1 MKWRVSDVKEQKYQ
15 TPCSGNLRNGRNHIM
30 VRECRSVRKVG
41 TMKLYYAPGAC
52 SLSPHIVLRE
62 TGLPFT
68 MEQVDLATK
77 ETASGEDYY
86 IVNTKGSVPALM
98 LDNGEVLT
106 EGAAILQYLADL
118 VPEKKLAPKA
128 GTMER
133 YRLMEAL
140 NYIATELH
148 KSFIPIFNPAYE
160 GAIGAAKNKL
170 TVEFDYVDRVL
181 SQKPYWLGE
190 EFTVADAYLFTVSC
204 WIEAAGL
211 DIKQWKA
218 LEKYR
223 QKIASR
229 PCVKEVLQ
237 EEGL

>member
-1 MKWRVSDVKEQKYQ
+1 
-15 TPCSGNLRNGRNHIM
+15 
-30 VRECRSVRKVG
+30 
-41 TMKLYYAPGAC
+41 MKLYYAPGAC

-77 ETASGEDYY
+77 ETAGGEDYY

-98 LDNGEVLT
+98 LDDGEVLT

-118 VPEKKLAPKA
+118 VPEKQLAPKA
-128 GTMER
+128 GTMDR

-148 KSFIPIFNPAYE
+148 KSFVPIFNPAYE
-160 GAIGAAKNKL
+160 GAKGAAKNKL
-170 TVEFDYVDRVL
+170 TAEFDYVDRQL
-181 SQKPYWLGE
+181 SQKPYWMGE
-190 EFTVADAYLFTVSC
+190 RFTVADAYLFTVSC

-211 DIKQWKA
+211 DITQWKA
-218 LEKYR
+218 LDQYR

-229 PCVKEVLQ
+229 PTVKEVLA
-237 EEGL
+237 EEGM

>member
-1 MKWRVSDVKEQKYQ
+1 
-15 TPCSGNLRNGRNHIM
+15 
-30 VRECRSVRKVG
+30 
-41 TMKLYYAPGAC
+41 MKLYYAPGAC

-68 MEQVDLATK
+68 IEQVDLATK
-77 ETASGEDYY
+77 ETAGGEDYY

-98 LDNGEVLT
+98 LDDGEVLT

-118 VPEKKLAPKA
+118 VPEKQLAPKA
-128 GTMER
+128 GTMDR

-148 KSFIPIFNPAYE
+148 KSFVPIFNPAYE
-160 GAIGAAKNKL
+160 GAKGAAKNKL
-170 TVEFDYVDRVL
+170 TAEFDYVDRQL
-181 SQKPYWLGE
+181 SQKPYWMGE
-190 EFTVADAYLFTVSC
+190 QFTVADAYLFTVSC

-211 DIKQWKA
+211 DITQWKA
-218 LEKYR
+218 LDQYR

-229 PCVKEVLQ
+229 PTVKEVLA

>member
-1 MKWRVSDVKEQKYQ
+1 
-15 TPCSGNLRNGRNHIM
+15 
-30 VRECRSVRKVG
+30 
-41 TMKLYYAPGAC
+41 MKLYYAPGAC

-68 MEQVDLATK
+68 IEQVDLATK
-77 ETASGEDYY
+77 ETAGGEDYY

-98 LDNGEVLT
+98 LDDGEVLT

-118 VPEKKLAPKA
+118 VPEKQLAPKA
-128 GTMER
+128 GTMDR

-148 KSFIPIFNPAYE
+148 KSFVPIFNPAYE
-160 GAIGAAKNKL
+160 GAKGAAKNKL
-170 TVEFDYVDRVL
+170 TAEFDYVDRQL
-181 SQKPYWLGE
+181 SQKPYWMGE
-190 EFTVADAYLFTVSC
+190 QFTVADAYLFTVSC

-211 DIKQWKA
+211 DITQWKA
-218 LEKYR
+218 LDQYR

-229 PCVKEVLQ
+229 PTVKEVLA
-237 EEGL
+237 EEGM

>member
-1 MKWRVSDVKEQKYQ
+1 
-15 TPCSGNLRNGRNHIM
+15 
-30 VRECRSVRKVG
+30 
-41 TMKLYYAPGAC
+41 MKLYYAPGAC

-98 LDNGEVLT
+98 LNNGEVLT
-106 EGAAILQYLADL
+106 EGPAILQYLADQ
-118 VPEKKLAPKA
+118 VPEKQLAPKA

-140 NYIATELH
+140 NYITSELH
-148 KSFIPIFNPAYE
+148 KSFVPIFNPAYA
-160 GAIGAAKNKL
+160 GAKDAAKNKL
-170 TVEFDYVDRVL
+170 MAEFDYVDRQL
-181 SQKPYWLGE
+181 SQKPYWMGDR
-190 EFTVADAYLFTVSC
+190 FTVADAYLFTVSC
-204 WIEAAGL
+204 WIEAAEL
-211 DIKQWKA
+211 DIGQWKA

-229 PCVKEVLQ
+229 PSVKKALV
-237 EEGL
+237 EEGM

>member
-1 MKWRVSDVKEQKYQ
+1 
-15 TPCSGNLRNGRNHIM
+15 
-30 VRECRSVRKVG
+30 
-41 TMKLYYAPGAC
+41 MKLYYAPGAC

-62 TGLPFT
+62 IGLPFT

-77 ETASGEDYY
+77 ETAGGEDYY

-118 VPEKKLAPKA
+118 VPEKQLAPRA

-148 KSFIPIFNPAYE
+148 KSFVPIFNPAYE
-160 GAIGAAKNKL
+160 GAKEAAKNKL
-170 TVEFDYVDRVL
+170 TAEFDYVDRQL
-181 SQKPYWLGE
+181 SQKPYLMGE
-190 EFTVADAYLFTVSC
+190 RFTVADAYLFTVSC

-211 DIKQWKA
+211 DIRQWKA
-218 LEKYR
+218 LDQYR
-223 QKIASR
+223 QKIAAR
-229 PCVKEVLQ
+229 PAVKEVLA
-237 EEGL
+237 EEGM

>member
-1 MKWRVSDVKEQKYQ
+1 
-15 TPCSGNLRNGRNHIM
+15 
-30 VRECRSVRKVG
+30 
-41 TMKLYYAPGAC
+41 MKLYYAPGAC

-118 VPEKKLAPKA
+118 VPEKKLAPKP

>member
-1 MKWRVSDVKEQKYQ
+1 
-15 TPCSGNLRNGRNHIM
+15 
-30 VRECRSVRKVG
+30 
-41 TMKLYYAPGAC
+41 MKLYYAPGAC

-62 TGLPFT
+62 IGLPFT
-68 MEQVDLATK
+68 LEQVDLSTK
-77 ETASGEDYY
+77 ETADGEDYY

-118 VPEKKLAPKA
+118 VPEKQLVPKP

-148 KSFIPIFNPAYE
+148 KSFVPIFNPAYE
-160 GAIGAAKNKL
+160 GAKKAARNKL
-170 TVEFDYVDRVL
+170 IAEFDYVDRQL
-181 SQKPYWLGE
+181 SQKPYWMGDQ
-190 EFTVADAYLFTVSC
+190 FTVADAYLFTVSC

-211 DIKQWKA
+211 DIRQWMA
-218 LEKYR
+218 LDQYR

-229 PCVKEVLQ
+229 PSVKEVLA
-237 EEGL
+237 EEGM

>member
-1 MKWRVSDVKEQKYQ
+1 
-15 TPCSGNLRNGRNHIM
+15 
-30 VRECRSVRKVG
+30 
-41 TMKLYYAPGAC
+41 MKLYYAPGAC

-62 TGLPFT
+62 IGLPFT

-77 ETASGEDYY
+77 ETAGGEDYY

-118 VPEKKLAPKA
+118 VPEKQLAPRA

-148 KSFIPIFNPAYE
+148 KSFVPIFNQAYE
-160 GAIGAAKNKL
+160 GAKEAAKNKL
-170 TVEFDYVDRVL
+170 TAEFDYVDRQL
-181 SQKPYWLGE
+181 SQKPYLMGE
-190 EFTVADAYLFTVSC
+190 RFTVADAYLFTVSC
-204 WIEAAGL
+204 WIEAAWL
-211 DIKQWKA
+211 DIRQWKA
-218 LEKYR
+218 LDQYR
-223 QKIASR
+223 QKIATR
-229 PCVKEVLQ
+229 PAVKEVLA
-237 EEGL
+237 EEGM

>member
-1 MKWRVSDVKEQKYQ
+1 
-15 TPCSGNLRNGRNHIM
+15 M

-118 VPEKKLAPKA
+118 VPEKKLAPKS

>member
-1 MKWRVSDVKEQKYQ
+1 
-15 TPCSGNLRNGRNHIM
+15 
-30 VRECRSVRKVG
+30 
-41 TMKLYYAPGAC
+41 MKLYYAPGAC

-77 ETASGEDYY
+77 ETAGGEDYY

-118 VPEKKLAPKA
+118 VPEKQLAPRA

-148 KSFIPIFNPAYE
+148 KSFVPIFNPAYE
-160 GAIGAAKNKL
+160 GAKEAEIGRASCR
-170 TVEFDYVDRVL
+170 ERV
-181 SQKPYWLGE
+181 
-190 EFTVADAYLFTVSC
+190 
-204 WIEAAGL
+204 
-211 DIKQWKA
+211 
-218 LEKYR
+218 
-223 QKIASR
+223 
-229 PCVKEVLQ
+229 
-237 EEGL
+237 

>member
-1 MKWRVSDVKEQKYQ
+1 
-15 TPCSGNLRNGRNHIM
+15 
-30 VRECRSVRKVG
+30 
-41 TMKLYYAPGAC
+41 MKLYYAPGAC

>member
-1 MKWRVSDVKEQKYQ
+1 
-15 TPCSGNLRNGRNHIM
+15 
-30 VRECRSVRKVG
+30 
-41 TMKLYYAPGAC
+41 MKLYYAPGAC

-106 EGAAILQYLADL
+106 EGTAILQYLADL